1 MFRAGGVLAKQHRLR
16 RHSERLRAKRPV
28 PAAHRSCG
36 YQGDRETG
44 AWQRI
49 AARGLTHQTTTVTDR
64 TSGAMV
70 IRTVVDTLT
79 RTGPGCPA
87 QPTGTR
93 ARPRSAH
100 PPADTGH
107 AERHWARASTCTPTP
122 PHHGGQT

>member
-28 PAAHRSCG
+28 PAAHRSCD
-36 YQGDRETG
+36 YQGDRDTG

-70 IRTVVDTLT
+70 IRTVVDPLE
-79 RTGPGCPA
+79 TGAGFHLH
-87 QPTGTR
+87 T
-93 ARPRSAH
+93 
-100 PPADTGH
+100 H
-107 AERHWARASTCTPTP
+107 ATP
-122 PHHGGQT
+122 PRWDNPVPDTTSGTGSPS